1 VLRRRRASCRR
12 EMLAGSS
19 DRCEETDESM
29 QNGLISVPA
38 FADGRRVYHFFGTRR
53 QPRRLMPW
61 ATAGRG
67 GKDYPI
73 VSVKQVHGTDCLVID
88 RPVQSGATFPGTWDA
103 LVTDQAAVLLTVRT
117 ADCVPVLL
125 HDPSRQVVAAI
136 HAGWRGAVAGI
147 VPKTLAT
154 MAGEF
159 GTVLESVRMV
169 IGPSAG
175 DCCYEVDAAVLRP
188 LKSRYPYSSLVI
200 RETGRD
206 RALLNL
212 RGLVRRQA
220 EAAGVPQENIWAVNV
235 CTICHPGLFYS
246 YRREGVVIDTM
257 VSGIM
262 LPANTQRSVPASRH
276 RVVRAAMRPH

>member
-1 VLRRRRASCRR
+1 
-12 EMLAGSS
+12 MNK
-19 DRCEETDESM
+19 SM
-29 QNGLISVPA
+29 QNGLISVPG
-38 FADGRRVYHFFGTRR
+38 FAGGRRVYHFFGTRH

-61 ATAGRG
+61 ATAARR
-67 GKDYPI
+67 GKDYPV

-88 RPVQSGATFPGTWDA
+88 RPVQPGATFPGTWDA
-103 LVTDQAAVLLTVRT
+103 LVTNQAAVLLTVRT

-147 VPKTLAT
+147 VPNTLAT
-154 MAGEF
+154 VAAEF
-159 GTVLESVRMV
+159 GTAPESVRMV

-175 DCCYEVDAAVLRP
+175 DCCYEVDAAVLGP

-212 RGLVRRQA
+212 RGLIRRQA
-220 EAAGVPQENIWAVNV
+220 EAAGVPRENIWAVNV

-246 YRREGVVIDTM
+246 YRREGVVIGTM
-257 VSGIM
+257 ISGIM
-262 LPANTQRSVPASRH
+262 LPADTRRSVPASRH
-276 RVVRAAMRPH
+276 RATAALPPH